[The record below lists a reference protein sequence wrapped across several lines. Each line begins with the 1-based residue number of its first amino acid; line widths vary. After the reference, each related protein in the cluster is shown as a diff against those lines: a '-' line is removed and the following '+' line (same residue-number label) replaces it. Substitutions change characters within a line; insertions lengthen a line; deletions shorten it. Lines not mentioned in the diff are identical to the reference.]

1 VWARTTGPAP
11 GIRPISQPSQP
22 FGKLLRDLREARGI
36 FQAEL
41 ARRAGVHH
49 TLISRLESGG
59 RRPSR
64 EMAVRLAR
72 GLAGDD
78 REVMVRLLAAAGY
91 APIPVDAQLG
101 FVEVWELIALLSD
114 HRLPEPARRLAS
126 SVIAGL
132 AEALRAEIDRHII
145 RGNGSMVHASEGGGE

>member
-1 VWARTTGPAP
+1 MV
-11 GIRPISQPSQP
+11 
-22 FGKLLRDLREARGI
+22 
-36 FQAEL
+36 
-41 ARRAGVHH
+41 
-49 TLISRLESGG
+49 
-59 RRPSR
+59 
-64 EMAVRLAR
+64 VRLAR
-72 GLAGDD
+72 VLAGDD

-101 FVEVWELIALLSD
+101 VAEVWELIALLSD

-145 RGNGSMVHASEGGGE
+145 RGNGSKVHASEGGGE